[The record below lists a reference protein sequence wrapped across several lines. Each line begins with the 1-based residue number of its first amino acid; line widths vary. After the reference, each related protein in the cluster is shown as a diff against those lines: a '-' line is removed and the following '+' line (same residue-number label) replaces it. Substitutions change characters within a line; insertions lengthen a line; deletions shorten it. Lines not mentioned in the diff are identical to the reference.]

1 MINDSSLQGVAPRRR
16 IEGILFDVGGVL
28 VTDMIDKKIR
38 DLAARHSVPLD
49 RMLRTRWEL
58 RVEADRGHVSDP
70 GFWQQVL
77 QEVGVAAGPADLEIE
92 SYMHAIDGTLDI
104 VRELKEIGLKL
115 GILSNDSVEM
125 GATRRRLFGFDD
137 LFDAVIISSAVGMIK
152 PEEGI
157 YVLACRRLNLDP
169 SQCAFIDDRP
179 ENVEAAQRLGII
191 GILFHNAADL
201 RVALRQTGVPITL
214 RDDVE

>member
-92 SYMHAIDGTLDI
+92 SYMHAIEGTLDI

-125 GATRRRLFGFDD
+125 GATGDGCL
-137 LFDAVIISSAVGMIK
+137 
-152 PEEGI
+152 
-157 YVLACRRLNLDP
+157 VLM
-169 SQCAFIDDRP
+169 
-179 ENVEAAQRLGII
+179 
-191 GILFHNAADL
+191 
-201 RVALRQTGVPITL
+201 TL
-214 RDDVE
+214 RCRHHFVGSRDDKTEQGSMCWPAGV